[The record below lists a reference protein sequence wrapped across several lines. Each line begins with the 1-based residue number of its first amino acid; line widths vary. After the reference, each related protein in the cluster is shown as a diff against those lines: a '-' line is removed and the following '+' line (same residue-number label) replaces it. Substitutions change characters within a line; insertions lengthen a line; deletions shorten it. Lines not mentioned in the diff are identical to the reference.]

1 MIVAKVKPEA
11 VHSQSE
17 AESHRREFWSP
28 LGRESEGMSEFRNC
42 DFCHESFF

>member
-1 MIVAKVKPEA
+1 MIAKVKLEA

-28 LGRESEGMSEFRNC
+28 SGRESEGMNEFRIC
-42 DFCHESFF
+42 DFCHGSFF